1 MEWIFDNFFV
11 ILHPVNR
18 LYHALIR
25 EIQSDMITTDNFEAV
40 FSKIT
45 HISVKTLNTK
55 YLYLNGDYITMDDI
69 DVVTNV
75 NFDGKDID
83 VTTRTIYYLTWS

>member
-25 EIQSDMITTDNFEAV
+25 EIQLLPQVWQQAF
-40 FSKIT
+40 
-45 HISVKTLNTK
+45 
-55 YLYLNGDYITMDDI
+55 
-69 DVVTNV
+69 
-75 NFDGKDID
+75 
-83 VTTRTIYYLTWS
+83 